1 MKKILLVE
9 DEVDIA
15 EVLRDVLE
23 LRGFVVVLAFD
34 GREGL
39 AAARAHR
46 PDLVITDLMMPAMDG
61 IELIESI
68 RQLPDLARMPII
80 AISAAPYEGDELF
93 LRKPFDVYE
102 LVELAQRALGSCA
115 DQGR

>member
-1 MKKILLVE
+1 MKTILLVE

-23 LRGFVVVLAFD
+23 LQGHEVILAFD

-39 AAARAHR
+39 AAATRHL
-46 PDLVITDLMMPAMDG
+46 PDLVITDLMMPTMDG
-61 IELIESI
+61 GELIERI
-68 RQLPDLARMPII
+68 RAIPKLEGVPVI
-80 AISAAPYEGDELF
+80 AISAAAYEGDELF

-102 LVELAQRALGSCA
+102 LVALVH
-115 DQGR
+115 DILGR